1 MSGEENVSEKDA
13 EKEEDSLDVSVREI
27 TKQEKDILSIKRKT
41 STVCHSG
48 NSHVWKVDG
57 EICSVFS
64 SLQVKIIAFGSDHCL
79 ALTEDQKLYA
89 YGSNTHGQLGQ
100 GDCEERKDL
109 CLVEGFGDS
118 PIHHISCGERHNAVL
133 DEAGILYTWGDS
145 THGQCGLGEV
155 GIFQI
160 PTIVDFLPTR
170 NVSLKRGTSPKID
183 QHFKTIIKDIDC
195 GEVFSVAIDTKG
207 CVWSWGSGSALG
219 HGNDYE
225 IISVPKLIKS
235 LSNRKA
241 IFLACGAYHCI
252 VITQDEF
259 VDDML
264 NIPSS
269 PDYRTTSVSSS
280 YYSELKQKNPSTASK
295 VPFEQN
301 KMLTAESSSPIT
313 EMKHSQSVT
322 DLKKDDEEDQKSP
335 GMFIASL
342 LNCVGAWVFF
352 YKELRLFLSKRKKV
366 YNYMYIYLY

>member
-1 MSGEENVSEKDA
+1 MTGEENVCGKDT
-13 EKEEDSLDVSVREI
+13 ENKEDSLDFSVREI
-27 TKQEKDILSIKRKT
+27 TKQEKNILSIKRKA

-64 SLQVKIIAFGSDHCL
+64 TLQVKIIAFGSDHCL

-100 GDCEERKDL
+100 GDCEKREGL
-109 CLVEGFGDS
+109 CLVENFCDR

-133 DEAGILYTWGDS
+133 DETGVLYTWGDS
-145 THGQCGLGEV
+145 THGQCGLGEI
-155 GIFQI
+155 GIFKK
-160 PTIVDFLPTR
+160 PTVVNFLPTR
-170 NVSLKRGTSPKID
+170 NVSLKKGKFSDID
-183 QHFKTIIKDIDC
+183 HFKTVIKDVDC
-195 GEVFSVAIDTKG
+195 GEVFSVAVDTKG

-219 HGNDYE
+219 HGKDYE
-225 IISVPKLIKS
+225 IITLPKLIKS
-235 LSNRKA
+235 MSNRKA

-259 VDDML
+259 IDDML

-280 YYSELKQKNPSTASK
+280 YYSELKLKKPSTASK

-301 KMLTAESSSPIT
+301 KMLTAEGSPIT

-322 DLKKDDEEDQKSP
+322 DLEKDCEDKKSP
-335 GMFIASL
+335 GL
-342 LNCVGAWVFF
+342 
-352 YKELRLFLSKRKKV
+352 
-366 YNYMYIYLY
+366 